1 MLKTIATIALCL
13 LVVPILIGQ
22 NSETTTSKS
31 LNSSV
36 LTIVD
41 TPPEFVGGEIALYT
55 FIYQKLKFPPDP
67 DMVECTVYIE
77 FVVNEDGSLSN
88 IGVKKGFSTAYN
100 EEAVR
105 VVAAMPKWRSGKH
118 EGQARRVARVLP
130 IRFKLF

>member
-1 MLKTIATIALCL
+1 MLKTITTIALCL
-13 LVVPILIGQ
+13 FVVPILIAQ
-22 NSETTTSKS
+22 NNETATSKS
-31 LNSSV
+31 LNLPV

-55 FIYQKLKFPPDP
+55 YVYQKLKFPSDSE
-67 DMVECTVYIE
+67 MAECTVYIE

-88 IGVKKGFSTAYN
+88 IGVKKGFSNAYN
-100 EEAVR
+100 EEAIK
-105 VVAAMPKWRSGKH
+105 VVASMPKWRSGKH

>member
-1 MLKTIATIALCL
+1 MIKTIATIALCL
-13 LVVPILIGQ
+13 FIVPILIGQ
-22 NSETTTSKS
+22 NSGKIASKS
-31 LNSSV
+31 LNSPV

-41 TPPEFVGGEIALYT
+41 TPPEFVGGDLALYT
-55 FIYQKLKFPPDP
+55 FVYQKLKFPSDSE
-67 DMVECTVYIE
+67 MAECTVYIE

-88 IGVKKGFSTAYN
+88 IGVKKGFSNAYN
-100 EEAVR
+100 EEAIK